1 MNLNT
6 TSLFLKQLMD
16 TTLVSFKENE
26 LSSELDISLKDIEE
40 IIEETVKH

>member
-1 MNLNT
+1 
-6 TSLFLKQLMD
+6 MD